1 MSTNIERE
9 VNEGVYNYMHN
20 SKVRGM
26 ISLSVREST
35 MDYVY
40 DFVLM
45 NVRFDVGVP
54 LRGICSNVY
63 NVINNYEN

>member
-9 VNEGVYNYMHN
+9 VDDLVLGAHS

-40 DFVLM
+40 DFVL
-45 NVRFDVGVP
+45 NRVRFDVGVP
-54 LRGICSNVY
+54 LRDICSNVY
-63 NVINNYEN
+63 SVINKNEY

>member
-9 VNEGVYNYMHN
+9 VGDLVQRVHS

-40 DFVLM
+40 DFVL
-45 NVRFDVGVP
+45 NRVRFDVGVP
-54 LRGICSNVY
+54 LRDICSNVC
-63 NVINNYEN
+63 NVINNYER